1 MAFDLDGTLI
11 DADAVDEFAKL
22 AGKGKQA
29 TDIRKKAMDGKLK
42 PEEALVKR
50 VKLLKG
56 MECEELK
63 EAVEKL
69 PLMKGA
75 RKATKELMNR
85 GVKVC
90 IISGGFEIVAERVKK
105 ELGLDYAVGNE
116 LMVNAGKLTGE
127 MKGPT
132 LKEGSKGKVL
142 AQFAKRVGVPL
153 YECAAVGNG
162 VNDVS
167 MLKKAKLKIA
177 FNPRSSL
184 GKISDVIID
193 EKDITRILPHVL
205 GEADVEVLR
214 RGGEERRMRIDQLK
228 KDISQKRN
236 SIRDIG
242 NKKREIINAIM
253 IKNAEANKI
262 KASRDELNAKVKATK
277 VERDKANEKVKTLLT
292 DFKALQEKA
301 PKGDFKKLL
310 KEVQTLEWNLQT
322 RVMEIKKEDALVEK
336 IKELHQELEEYR
348 GLIKLSKQID
358 ENKKN

>member
-105 ELGLDYAVGNE
+105 ELGLYYAVGNE
-116 LMVNAGKLTGE
+116 LVVKAGKLTGE

-132 LKEGSKGKVL
+132 LKEGSKGKIL

-153 YECAAVGNG
+153 YECAVVENG

-167 MLKKAKLKIA
+167 MLKKANLKIA

-184 GKISDVIID
+184 NKISDVIIE
-193 EKDITRILPHVL
+193 EKDLTRILPHVL

-214 RGGEERRMRIDQLK
+214 RDREGRRMRIDQLK

-242 NKKREIINAIM
+242 NKKRDIINAIR
-253 IKNAEANKI
+253 ITNAEANKL
-262 KASRDELNAKVKATK
+262 KASRDEFNAKVKATK
-277 VERDKANEKVKTLLT
+277 AERDKANDEVRAQLT
-292 DFKALQEKA
+292 DFRAIQEKV
-301 PKGDFKKLL
+301 PTGDFKKLL
-310 KEVQTLEWNLQT
+310 KEVRTLEWNLQT
-322 RVMEIKKEDALVEK
+322 RVIEIKKEDAIVEK
-336 IKELHQELEEYR
+336 INKLRQELEEYR
-348 GLIKLSKQID
+348 DLIKL
-358 ENKKN
+358 